1 MKRSAR
7 IAAKARKTTAG
18 GRPTRIRNTA
28 EKTFDKVDA
37 SVPTPMWSVSL
48 WILRFGCVGMDR
60 GGTRRSR

>member
-1 MKRSAR
+1 MSTIGRIMKRSAR

-37 SVPTPMWSVSL
+37 SVPTADVE
-48 WILRFGCVGMDR
+48 RH
-60 GGTRRSR
+60 